1 MKNKHIISDNFKK
14 LMDEVNNPQRP
25 LAKWADLLFPYDNA
39 KYDGLLEEVYSD
51 TKGMASKYEI
61 SIVDADTFRKN
72 IEELFISVKDYSEQT
87 TFLKDLV
94 LIGSRLHN
102 AYEWKIKGVRVNSAT
117 IRNSKF
123 IRKGILEGL
132 IKELM
137 AFYEEQRQN
146 NNRVDRL
153 LILKLKRY
161 LMGEEVN
168 YPKGFTKDGRPYYKN
183 VEDYLLSSIDY
194 WYRDLNRESAAQSL
208 ARCFLGKLKSISIKE
223 GAFIY
228 DLLHYTGYIDDE
240 QWEDKNYEIYHAKQ
254 KYYMVKGFFPKKISH
269 LEM

>member
-25 LAKWADLLFPYDNA
+25 LAKWADFLFPYNNA

-72 IEELFISVKDYSEQT
+72 IEELFISVQDYSEQT

-94 LIGSRLHN
+94 MIGSKLHG
-102 AYEWKIKGVRVNSAT
+102 AYEWKIKGVRVNSTT

-123 IRKGILEGL
+123 VCEGVLAGL

-137 AFYEEQRQN
+137 TFYEEQRQ

-153 LILKLKRY
+153 LILKLKRF

-168 YPKGFTKDGRPYYKN
+168 YPKGFTKDGRSYYKN

-208 ARCFLGKLKSISIKE
+208 AICFLGKVSSISIKE
-223 GAFIY
+223 GAFIF

-240 QWEDKNYEIYHAKQ
+240 QKEDKELETYPEKH
-254 KYYMVKGFFPKKISH
+254 KYDTIKEYFGVGGKSNKK
-269 LEM
+269 